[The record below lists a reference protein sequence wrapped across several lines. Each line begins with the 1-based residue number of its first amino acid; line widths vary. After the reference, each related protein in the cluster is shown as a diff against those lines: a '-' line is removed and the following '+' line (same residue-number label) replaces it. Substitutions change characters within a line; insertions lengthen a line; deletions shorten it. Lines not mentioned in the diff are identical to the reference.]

1 MPKKAVEKVEGTR
14 CEFVFD
20 DYTMKCIDTIQNE
33 LGISTRK
40 DAVKVAIYQLASR
53 IREGEL
59 SRSDRKASKSVK
71 E

>member
-1 MPKKAVEKVEGTR
+1 MPKKAAEKVEGTR

-20 DYTMKCIDTIQNE
+20 DYTMKCIDAIQKE

-59 SRSDRKASKSVK
+59 SRSDRKSGN
-71 E
+71 

>member
-1 MPKKAVEKVEGTR
+1 
-14 CEFVFD
+14 
-20 DYTMKCIDTIQNE
+20 MKCIDAIQKE

-59 SRSDRKASKSVK
+59 SRSDRKSGN
-71 E
+71 